1 MPIPT
6 TMSWAGV
13 AICAPSKFTMLAA
26 HLKRPAPIILRGRVG
41 GCSRGAARVQ
51 VRAAV
56 ETLLADEGTM
66 AGMGPL
72 CHVAWAAHLPR
83 VSEIAPLAG
92 AARDAAVAASQTA
105 DQLMQHKREAA
116 LQFWQERKRV
126 TAPAWEAPPGTP
138 KPRAKSSGGAR
149 LRGGALCEIAMARA
163 FRPGA

>member
-1 MPIPT
+1 MQ
-6 TMSWAGV
+6 
-13 AICAPSKFTMLAA
+13 
-26 HLKRPAPIILRGRVG
+26 LK
-41 GCSRGAARVQ
+41 
-51 VRAAV
+51 AAV
-56 ETLLADEGTM
+56 EALLTDEGTM

-72 CHVAWAAHLPR
+72 GHVAWAAHLPR

-105 DQLMQHKREAA
+105 DQLMHQKREAA

-138 KPRAKSSGGAR
+138 KSRAQSSWRAR
-149 LRGGALCEIAMARA
+149 LREGALCEIAMARA